1 MDGKEVGLLH
11 STRSECNDLPIASS
25 EVERVLASMVGQK
38 SRLDISGC
46 S

>member
-1 MDGKEVGLLH
+1 VDGEEVGLLH
-11 STRSECNDLPIASS
+11 SIRSECNDLPIAFL
-25 EVERVLASMVGQK
+25 EVERVLVGIVGQK